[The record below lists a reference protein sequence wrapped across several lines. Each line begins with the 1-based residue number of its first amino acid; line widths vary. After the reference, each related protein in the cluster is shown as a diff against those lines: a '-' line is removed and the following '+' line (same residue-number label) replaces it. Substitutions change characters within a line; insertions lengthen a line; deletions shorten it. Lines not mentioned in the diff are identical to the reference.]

1 MVWILFAV
9 GLWTGAALFSA
20 LEGRKQRRFLER
32 WNGWP
37 FRPDGTPRAR
47 GRPRSFPE
55 FSVKRCRQEPERQRQ
70 RQATLS
76 KRTGGR
82 HERRSDE

>member
-37 FRPDGTPRAR
+37 FRPDGRPRAR

-55 FSVKRCRQEPERQRQ
+55 FSGQ
-70 RQATLS
+70 LS
-76 KRTGGR
+76 HDRRGRIDTG
-82 HERRSDE
+82 RR

>member
-1 MVWILFAV
+1 MEWVLFAV
-9 GLWTGAALFSA
+9 GLWTGAALFYA

-37 FRPDGTPRAR
+37 FRPDGRPRAQ

-55 FSVKRCRQEPERQRQ
+55 FSVRSV
-70 RQATLS
+70 A
-76 KRTGGR
+76 GR
-82 HERRSDE
+82 SRSARGNARRR